1 MVNITDKVEA
11 VQEARSRDLSTVYSI
26 VPHNHENSLEVNSIC
41 VMFSEEERNNF
52 PPIFQTIYLYVP
64 WNLLNN
70 IAWKSSL
77 QAALGSKN
85 H

>member
-1 MVNITDKVEA
+1 MVNITDRMEA
-11 VQEARSRDLSTVYSI
+11 AQEAGSRGPSTVRPI
-26 VPHNHENSLEVNSIC
+26 VPHNHKKNSLGVNSIC

-52 PPIFQTIYLYVP
+52 PPIFQAIYLYVP

-77 QAALGSKN
+77 
-85 H
+85 